1 MNFDFANQT
10 VLITG
15 ATRGIGKKISES
27 DVFRNS
33 NLILTG
39 TNIDAIRKFNS
50 ECSSNINWVC
60 VDFTQNNE
68 TDFFLKEI
76 ENEKKIDVL
85 INNAGIN
92 HIQNVEDFPIQ
103 KFDDIINVNLRIPF
117 RLIQSVI
124 PKMKQQEYGKILN
137 IASIL
142 GSISMPQ
149 RSAYSAS
156 KSGLIGMTKSVAL
169 EVAKYN
175 ILINCV
181 SPGIINTDLTNR
193 ILSKKN
199 IQEKNKEIPIGR
211 LGNPSEIL
219 GLIIYLCS
227 KENTYLTG
235 QDIKIDGG
243 YSLQ

>member
-50 ECSSNINWVC
+50 ECSSNISWVC

-85 INNAGIN
+85 INNAGVN